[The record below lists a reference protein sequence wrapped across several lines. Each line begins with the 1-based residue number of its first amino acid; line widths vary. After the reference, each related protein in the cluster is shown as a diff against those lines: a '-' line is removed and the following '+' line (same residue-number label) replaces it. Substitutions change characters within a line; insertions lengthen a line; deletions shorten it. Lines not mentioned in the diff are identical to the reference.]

1 MPAMSRKRPL
11 IDANSAVGRMAV
23 WVATGLGIGFGT
35 RAPGTVGGLW
45 GLALVPV
52 MDKAANLEVQL
63 AFAAGLLL
71 VGVVVCDLAARAL
84 GEAEDPQPIVL
95 DEIVVLPIVFIA
107 TPALSWMLAIVGFL
121 LFRLF
126 DITKPGLVRRAERL
140 PGGLGIVADDALA
153 AALAWATLQ
162 LLLWVDGAMGWQW
175 LGG

>member
-1 MPAMSRKRPL
+1 MRTKPPL
-11 IDANSAVGRMAV
+11 VAANSVVGRMAV
-23 WVATGLGIGFGT
+23 WLASGLGIGFGT
-35 RAPGTVGGLW
+35 QAPGTVGGLL
-45 GLALVPV
+45 GLALVPL
-52 MDKAANLEVQL
+52 MDMAANLEVQL
-63 AFAAGLLL
+63 AIAAGLLL

-84 GEAEDPQPIVL
+84 GDAKDPQPIVL

-107 TPALSWMLAIVGFL
+107 TPPLTWALAIVGFL

-140 PGGLGIVADDALA
+140 PGGWGIVADDALA

-162 LLLWVDGAMGWQW
+162 LLLWVDGAAGLRW

>member
-1 MPAMSRKRPL
+1 MRRKPPL
-11 IDANSAVGRMAV
+11 IPANSVVGRMAV
-23 WVATGLGIGFGT
+23 WLASGLGIGFGT
-35 RAPGTVGGLW
+35 RAPGTVGGLL
-45 GLALVPV
+45 GLALVPL

-63 AFAAGLLL
+63 AIVAGLLL

-84 GEAEDPQPIVL
+84 GEADDPQPIVL

-107 TPALSWMLAIVGFL
+107 TPPLSWRLAIVGYL

-126 DITKPGLVRRAERL
+126 DITKPGMVRRVERL
-140 PGGLGIVADDALA
+140 SGGLGIVADDALA

-162 LLLWVDGAMGWQW
+162 LLLWVDGATRLHW